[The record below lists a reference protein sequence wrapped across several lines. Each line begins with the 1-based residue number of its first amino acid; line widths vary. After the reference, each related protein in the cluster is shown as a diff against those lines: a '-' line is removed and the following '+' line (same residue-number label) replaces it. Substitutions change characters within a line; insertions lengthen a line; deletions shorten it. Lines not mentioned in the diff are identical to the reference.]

1 MIGCARRGVAMA
13 VVLRR
18 RVDWPMLDVAAVV
31 FYPQYFDIAH
41 RFFEESWQQ
50 ICGIDYP
57 TLTLERRLGFPAV
70 RTEAD
75 HVAPLRYGDEIVCT
89 LWIEKVGSKSTT
101 WRYRFEDQNGTV
113 TWKGMV
119 VTVCVDLDTFE
130 SIPIPD
136 EIAEALRTCT
146 ED

>member
-1 MIGCARRGVAMA
+1 
-13 VVLRR
+13 
-18 RVDWPMLDVAAVV
+18 
-31 FYPQYFDIAH
+31 
-41 RFFEESWQQ
+41 
-50 ICGIDYP
+50 
-57 TLTLERRLGFPAV
+57 V

-89 LWIEKVGSKSTT
+89 LWIEKVGTKSTT

-136 EIAEALRTCT
+136 EIAEALRACT